1 MEHARLCLLYMALWV
16 ESQEKNAVRAVGPSP
31 PEGLLR
37 AKTFSDRIVLAIV
50 SLFLAAAAHSTREA
64 WRISCRARRANA
76 SLALFSAAFAL
87 VLLSGCGRSGRKSS
101 AHVPNPPQPARTGS
115 TETGIASWY
124 GHPYHGRQTASGEIY
139 DMENLTAAHRTLPF
153 QTWLDVTNLSNG
165 KHVEVRVTDR
175 GPFVDGRIIDL
186 SHAAAREIDMIGTG
200 TARVRLKVI
209 EPPKILPPR
218 ETDAESKPDAAALP
232 AEPSPPHPTS
242 VLYTVQAGA
251 FADRNRADALSAS
264 IATQL
269 GATDSARVAGPAG
282 RPPLWHVLIGRG
294 LSIDDATVLADKVR
308 QIAGA
313 ALVVPD
319 PDLP

>member
-1 MEHARLCLLYMALWV
+1 MALWL
-16 ESQEKNAVRAVGPSP
+16 ESQEKNAVRAMGPSA
-31 PEGLLR
+31 PEAPLR

-50 SLFLAAAAHSTREA
+50 SLFLAAAAYSKREA
-64 WRISCRARRANA
+64 WCASCRARPAYA
-76 SLALFSAAFAL
+76 SIAFFAVAFAL
-87 VLLSGCGRSGRKSS
+87 ALLSGCGRGSRKSA

-115 TETGIASWY
+115 TETGVASWY
-124 GHPYHGRQTASGEIY
+124 GHPYHGRPTASGEIY

-186 SHAAAREIDMIGTG
+186 SRAAAREIDMLGTG

-209 EPPKILPPR
+209 EPPKSPPPR
-218 ETDAESKPDAAALP
+218 ETDAQNRPDAAALP
-232 AEPSPPHPTS
+232 AGQSPPHQTS

-264 IATQL
+264 IAVQL
-269 GATDSARVAGPAG
+269 GTSDSRVTGPAG

-294 LSIDDATVLADKVR
+294 LSMDDATVLADKVR
-308 QIAGA
+308 QIAGN
-313 ALVVPD
+313 ALVLPD
-319 PDLP
+319 PDYP